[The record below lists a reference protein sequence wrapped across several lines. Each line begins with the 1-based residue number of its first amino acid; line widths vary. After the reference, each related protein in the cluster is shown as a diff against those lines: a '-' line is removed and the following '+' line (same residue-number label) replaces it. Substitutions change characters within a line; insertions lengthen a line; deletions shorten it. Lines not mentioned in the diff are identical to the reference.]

1 MKVDIPRY
9 VDEKEVSRIIGR
21 AVQTLRNE
29 RFRGQGIPYVKMGR
43 AVRYRLSDV
52 IEFMEN
58 RKVKTDPLE
67 R

>member
-1 MKVDIPRY
+1 

-29 RFRGQGIPYVKMGR
+29 RFRGQGIPYAKMGR

>member
-1 MKVDIPRY
+1 MKSDIPRY

-21 AVQTLRNE
+21 AVQTLRND
-29 RFRGQGIPYVKMGR
+29 RFRGQGVPYVKMGR

-52 IEFMEN
+52 IAFMED
-58 RKVKTDPLE
+58 RKIKTAPIE

>member
-1 MKVDIPRY
+1 